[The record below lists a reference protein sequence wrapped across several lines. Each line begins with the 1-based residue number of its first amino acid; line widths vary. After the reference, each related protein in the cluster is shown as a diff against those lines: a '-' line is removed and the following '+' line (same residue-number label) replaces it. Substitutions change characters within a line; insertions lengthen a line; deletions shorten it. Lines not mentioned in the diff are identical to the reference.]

1 MAENS
6 QTPDIYEQLKATNA
20 QMQAQMIKS
29 QQIQADNQKRMQ
41 MELQKKNMAVA
52 ILLALFFGP
61 FGLLYSTKKGGLIMI
76 GVGAVLTIIAVII
89 GYITA
94 ENSHARDAAVEGAL
108 VSFSVI
114 LFIMELLNLVCTI
127 WAAIATKKYN
137 KEVEKNF
144 NA

>member
-6 QTPDIYEQLKATNA
+6 QAPDVYEQLKATNA

-29 QQIQADNQKRMQ
+29 QQIQADNKKRMQ

-76 GVGAVLTIIAVII
+76 GVGVVAII
-89 GYITA
+89 
-94 ENSHARDAAVEGAL
+94 
-108 VSFSVI
+108 FSVMQGFSIAEEANLSDSTFEVAQLCFI
-114 LFIMELLNLVCTI
+114 LALGRMSYISVISTI
-127 WAAIATKKYN
+127 WAAIATRRYN